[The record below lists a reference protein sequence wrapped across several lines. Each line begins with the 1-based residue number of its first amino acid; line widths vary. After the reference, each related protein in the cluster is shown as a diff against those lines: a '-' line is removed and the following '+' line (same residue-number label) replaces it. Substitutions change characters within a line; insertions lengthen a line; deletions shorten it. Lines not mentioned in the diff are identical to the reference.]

1 MKRALWHTADDPA
14 HTGRPARRTFRPPLR
29 RGGSAVKA
37 LCREGADKLSAAG
50 EIPTAHP
57 ATHSVSL
64 DDAPTAYDM
73 SEHKTDGCVRAVIR
87 PGIRGTFRVAC
98 A

>member
-14 HTGRPARRTFRPPLR
+14 HTARPARRTSRPPLR

-37 LCREGADKLSAAG
+37 LCWEGADKLSAAG
-50 EIPTAHP
+50 EISTAHL

-64 DDAPTAYDM
+64 DAVPTAYDM

>member
-14 HTGRPARRTFRPPLR
+14 HTARPARLRPPLR

-37 LCREGADKLSAAG
+37 LRWEGVDKLSAAG
-50 EIPTAHP
+50 EISTAHL

-87 PGIRGTFRVAC
+87 PGIRGTFRAAC

>member
-14 HTGRPARRTFRPPLR
+14 RTGRPARRTFRPPLR
-29 RGGSAVKA
+29 RGGSAAPA
-37 LCREGADKLSAAG
+37 LCWEGVDNLSAAG
-50 EIPTAHP
+50 EISTAHL
-57 ATHSVSL
+57 ATHSVYL

-73 SEHKTDGCVRAVIR
+73 SEHKTDRCVRAVIR